1 MYDIT
6 IFKADLT
13 FSPVNAMMQS
23 TLSAR
28 CVVVVAITRQIQL
41 ASIFV
46 HVAADASF
54 HPFSANLVNT
64 MIDDGRHDT
73 YNLIVRNNSY
83 MHQQLRPC
91 ADLVEVFAY
100 SSTFPGSKDE

>member
-1 MYDIT
+1 MNLVLQGEFYGEG
-6 IFKADLT
+6 K
-13 FSPVNAMMQS
+13 VKEQ
-23 TLSAR
+23 
-28 CVVVVAITRQIQL
+28 RQGT
-41 ASIFV
+41 
-46 HVAADASF
+46 ADASF